1 MEENS
6 QERQSQ
12 DRQKRSYANS
22 PWINVYDWQVTRHTN
37 SKTNEEFWDVK
48 LAKGTFIEV
57 GGERVD
63 VPGYRFHT
71 GYEPST
77 SFGKRGIHFPNGWE
91 ITLRRFENTAPAGEP
106 PAFVETVRIEAV
118 TAQQIADGLKDRSVR
133 WREARELAGPKQ
145 TRDGVREGDAP
156 GIGKASDAEPLKPCI
171 HCEGTEPNL
180 DCIYENDMSA
190 TLISMGFSSSFT
202 PLGPDHG
209 GQATMIF
216 RDKESEAQVYVSTI
230 LFERNGVPI
239 PDFDAHLGLA
249 LGVPFDSFVVTTA
262 EVDLV
267 ISGRTICTVSFDV
280 ALVLT
285 CALSGV
291 FMPLIYLKLSR
302 INMVLGV

>member
-22 PWINVYDWQVTRHTN
+22 QWINVYDWQVTRHTN

-77 SFGKRGIHFPNGWE
+77 SFGKRGIHFPDGWE

-106 PAFVETVRIEAV
+106 PAFVETGRIEAV

-133 WREARELAGPKQ
+133 WR
-145 TRDGVREGDAP
+145 
-156 GIGKASDAEPLKPCI
+156 
-171 HCEGTEPNL
+171 
-180 DCIYENDMSA
+180 
-190 TLISMGFSSSFT
+190 
-202 PLGPDHG
+202 
-209 GQATMIF
+209 
-216 RDKESEAQVYVSTI
+216 
-230 LFERNGVPI
+230 
-239 PDFDAHLGLA
+239 
-249 LGVPFDSFVVTTA
+249 
-262 EVDLV
+262 
-267 ISGRTICTVSFDV
+267 
-280 ALVLT
+280 
-285 CALSGV
+285 
-291 FMPLIYLKLSR
+291 
-302 INMVLGV
+302 